1 MYKLGDRIVTGSSI
15 VKAII
20 LVNVFAVLIIS
31 MSVMLLGFNKSLYN
45 TKLTVILLAA
55 SYNDE
60 VSV

>member
-45 TKLTVILLAA
+45 NKNT
-55 SYNDE
+55 
-60 VSV
+60 

>member
-1 MYKLGDRIVTGSSI
+1 MVTGSSI

-45 TKLTVILLAA
+45 EKNTKLTVILLAA